1 MKRLTLFV
9 AMFAGMVTTLHA
21 QKVLTVAQDE
31 SGDYSTI
38 QAAVDAVAELMVRDP
53 KIEMQNLDW

>member
-21 QKVLTVAQDE
+21 QTVLTVAQDE

-38 QAAVDAVAELMVRDP
+38 QAAVDAVAEGEEAIINIWV
-53 KIEMQNLDW
+53 KAGTY